1 MAKLPNFKRLYKTDF
16 KQENQDLIEQLSFI
30 INGAFDS
37 IYQTLNQQVSLQDNI
52 QCTVKDVTVV
62 VDATGKP
69 TSTSSMSLSANGQV
83 TGLTVIMANNITNS
97 TTYPTGMPFISY
109 TVSGKTVIFNNIT
122 GLQANNKYTLRV
134 IAFQS

>member
-1 MAKLPNFKRLYKTDF
+1 
-16 KQENQDLIEQLSFI
+16 
-30 INGAFDS
+30 
-37 IYQTLNQQVSLQDNI
+37 
-52 QCTVKDVTVV
+52 
-62 VDATGKP
+62 
-69 TSTSSMSLSANGQV
+69 MSLSANGQV